1 MAEQKKLK
9 VAVWGTGNVAS
20 IAIRCLQGR
29 DDMELVGVWAH
40 EETAA
45 DVIGTDSGLLDLD
58 VPNGV
63 IITGDEEEIFAL
75 KPDCIVCAIN
85 VRNVMLA
92 TMING
97 DWYAK
102 FLEHGINVV
111 SPSVPDLMWP
121 TRAMNKKIVEKVREA
136 AEKGGASIY
145 INGQEPGYAEQEAMT
160 LASCSNTISRLTISE
175 LYNYS
180 TTPSREEMSINFGF
194 DEDPEEECM
203 LEVPEIMN
211 SVWGLTVN
219 HLADY
224 FGYELDKLDSSYE
237 KWATDHPIK
246 TAFGTIEP
254 GKVAAVRLRTSGY
267 IDGREAIVLEH
278 VNRMEQGICPE
289 WPSTDT
295 VGTIRITIEGDPN
308 LRVDMNVS
316 PPDHPEELS
325 YEGYVFTAMRIVNAI
340 PEVCAAKPG
349 ILTVHDI
356 GLPRPSNVFRSDAV
370 HIEGHKISD
379 PRKA

>member
-20 IAIRCLQGR
+20 IVIRCLQGR
-29 DDMELVGVWAH
+29 DNMELVGVWAH
-40 EETAA
+40 EETAP

-63 IITGDEEEIFAL
+63 LITGDEEEIFAL
-75 KPDCIVCAIN
+75 EPDCIVCAIN

-92 TMING
+92 TAING

-102 FLEHGINVV
+102 FLERGINVV

-121 TRAMNKKIVEKVREA
+121 TRAMNKGIVEKVKAA

-160 LASCSNTISRLTISE
+160 LASCSNTINRLTISE

-180 TTPSREEMSINFGF
+180 TSPIREEMSINFGF

-224 FGYELDKLDSSYE
+224 FGYEIEKLESTYE
-237 KWATDHPIK
+237 KWATDHPIPV
-246 TAFGTIEP
+246 AFGTIEP

-267 IDGREAIVLEH
+267 INGREAIVLEH

-295 VGTIRITIEGDPN
+295 VGTIRIKIEGDPN
-308 LRVDMNVS
+308 LQVDMNVS
-316 PPDHPEELS
+316 PFDHPEELS

-340 PEVCAAKPG
+340 PEVCAAEPG

-356 GLPRPSNVFRSDAV
+356 NLPKPSNVFRSDAV
-370 HIEGHKISD
+370 HIDGHKIAA
-379 PRKA
+379 PKK